1 MKLTHGSTHSFGSL
15 RPGTVEGVVVQQVTF
30 GALLRELRAKAGLTQ
45 EELAAAAGLSPR
57 SVSDL
62 ERGVAQ
68 TARKDTA
75 RLLADALSLEGPDR
89 TDFEATARGR
99 SQAPAP
105 VELEAA
111 DTGGTAGATA
121 ATRA

>member
-1 MKLTHGSTHSFGSL
+1 MVPLIGVGLSLLIGPCCNVFLGSGWFHEVDPRKNPQFRQPPARHGG
-15 RPGTVEGVVVQQVTF
+15 GCGVQQVTF

-68 TARKDTA
+68 TRA
-75 RLLADALSLEGPDR
+75 
-89 TDFEATARGR
+89 
-99 SQAPAP
+99 
-105 VELEAA
+105 
-111 DTGGTAGATA
+111 GTPPGCWPM
-121 ATRA
+121 R

>member
-1 MKLTHGSTHSFGSL
+1 M
-15 RPGTVEGVVVQQVTF
+15 QQVTF

-68 TARKDTA
+68 TRA
-75 RLLADALSLEGPDR
+75 
-89 TDFEATARGR
+89 
-99 SQAPAP
+99 
-105 VELEAA
+105 
-111 DTGGTAGATA
+111 GTPPGCWPM
-121 ATRA
+121 R